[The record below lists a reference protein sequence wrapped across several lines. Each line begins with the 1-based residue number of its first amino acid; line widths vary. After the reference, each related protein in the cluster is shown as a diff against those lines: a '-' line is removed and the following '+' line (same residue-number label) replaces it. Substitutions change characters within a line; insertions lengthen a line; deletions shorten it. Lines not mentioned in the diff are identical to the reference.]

1 MEGEIIEIV
10 DGRGKVIGQVMRE
23 DAYKGGILHQ
33 GVNVVVVNPNGMI
46 CLQRRSANRAAFPLY
61 WDISVSEHLKPGE
74 NFAEAAL
81 RGLREELSIEA
92 PVKLLRSKHIQKS
105 EYKRGPQLIKEH
117 ELVELYIAV
126 YDGAIIVDPK
136 EVHAC
141 KFVSFGELS
150 KLSSANFTPWGLDEV
165 KFLLEH
171 QEVIDALRLK
181 TYNAA

>member
-10 DGRGKVIGQVMRE
+10 DENGTVVGRVVRE
-23 DAYKGGILHQ
+23 DAYKKGILHQ
-33 GVNVVVVNPNGMI
+33 GVNVIVIDPSGMI
-46 CLQRRSANRAAFPLY
+46 CLQQRSTNRAAFPLF

-74 NFAEAAL
+74 SFAEAAL

-92 PVKLLRSKHIQKS
+92 PVKLLRGKHIQKS
-105 EYKRGPQLIKEH
+105 EFKCDSKLMKEY
-117 ELVELYIAV
+117 ELVELFGAV
-126 YDGAIIVDPK
+126 YGGKIIIDPE

-141 KFVSFGELS
+141 KFVPFGELS
-150 KLSSANFTPWGLDEV
+150 KFNSANFTPWGLDEV

-171 QEVIDALRLK
+171 SKEVDALRLK